1 MEITCRK
8 CGSKLTVANT
18 ATPIIKCT
26 NCGYPNPVMA
36 GASQAG
42 AAQAGASQAGAAQT
56 STAPTPI
63 PANAGW
69 SRPAAEA
76 AVPNAR
82 PVSQVQSPAPARP
95 SGPAELGW
103 LVVHD
108 ENAEQQTHPLRIG
121 RQVVGRKSVSRPC
134 DIMIDTEDP
143 YMGRNHCILEVK
155 PSRSGSYEFFLSDV
169 KMTNGIPEQMSTN
182 GTFVN
187 AQPTALKP
195 KDMVYLK
202 DGDTIQMGKT
212 KVVIKT
218 LISAA
223 SAQDASRIVQ
233 DTDYS
238 PTVII
243 R

>member
-8 CGSKLTVANT
+8 CGTKLIVTNT

-42 AAQAGASQAGAAQT
+42 AVQAGATQPNSVQSANLQPHNPQPGIHQ
-56 STAPTPI
+56 SIPSGI
-63 PANAGW
+63 PAQN
-69 SRPAAEA
+69 
-76 AVPNAR
+76 
-82 PVSQVQSPAPARP
+82 PVSTPKPAPPRS

-108 ENAEQQTHPLRIG
+108 ENAVQQTHPLRIG
-121 RQVVGRKSVSRPC
+121 RQVIGRKSVSRPC
-134 DIMIDTEDP
+134 DIMIETDDP

-155 PSRSGSYEFFLSDV
+155 PSRSGSYEFFISDV
-169 KMTNGIPEQMSTN
+169 KMTSGAPEQMSTN
-182 GTFVN
+182 GTFIN
-187 AQPTALKP
+187 AHPTALKP

-202 DGDTIQMGKT
+202 DGDTIQMGQT

-223 SAQDASRIVQ
+223 TATDASRIVQ
-233 DTDYS
+233 DTDYM

>member
-1 MEITCRK
+1 MEIACRK
-8 CGSKLTVANT
+8 CGATLVITNT

-26 NCGYPNPVMA
+26 NCGYPNPVVTGNA
-36 GASQAG
+36 QPAASSGYASAPV
-42 AAQAGASQAGAAQT
+42 AAQ
-56 STAPTPI
+56 PM
-63 PANAGW
+63 
-69 SRPAAEA
+69 RPAPV
-76 AVPNAR
+76 AVPK
-82 PVSQVQSPAPARP
+82 PPAPRP
-95 SGPAELGW
+95 TGPAELGW

-108 ENAEQQTHPLRIG
+108 ENAVQQTHPLRIG
-121 RQVVGRKSVSRPC
+121 RQVIGRKSVSRPC
-134 DIMIDTEDP
+134 DIMIETDDP

-155 PSRSGSYEFFLSDV
+155 PSRSGSYEFFISDV

-218 LISAA
+218 LITAA

-243 R
+243 K